1 MRTQLRESIV
11 ALLLVVVL
19 ACAAVGCSSTGGSR
33 SSATSI
39 VGQRAITVNVR
50 QLGAKGDGLSDDSP
64 AIRAAIDKVATRGSG
79 TVQFPPGD
87 YLTGPIELASHMTLK
102 LDRGATLRFSTDPQ
116 LYPPTLTRW
125 EGTECYNFSPL
136 MHGKDL
142 TDIAIAGEGTID
154 GQGRDWWD
162 MRRNAR
168 PAVTRLRKMAQDGT
182 PVEERRFAT
191 VQDGLRPTLIEFW
204 QCSNVTVEG
213 VTIQQS
219 PFWTVHPVYCTD
231 VTLRNLTIRGDG
243 PNTDGIDPDSCQRVR
258 IDNCD
263 IATGDDSIAIKSGR
277 DSDGRRVN
285 RPTTDVQITNCR
297 FAKGHSG
304 VAIGSETSGGV
315 SDVVI
320 RDCTSDGNNVG
331 ILVKTMRGR
340 GGVIE
345 NITAERITLKN
356 VKRDGVMISMRYN
369 TTQPEPVSERT
380 PTVRNVTFRDI
391 KGTSNERAGRF
402 TGLEERAVENVRLEN
417 VVIAAKEG
425 FAATWT
431 DRVTFAGVSLKLD
444 KGPAIECADSSALIV
459 NGLALQR
466 PVSASPLIRL
476 ADVRGFALRNV
487 PLPEDA
493 SVVTRATGTVTDMNV
508 GAAKVVRDPVRDP
521 LEITAATQPYGGNA
535 PQASPPTAAVS
546 PQQ

>member
-1 MRTQLRESIV
+1 MRTFLKPSIV
-11 ALLLVVVL
+11 ALLVL
-19 ACAAVGCSSTGGSR
+19 LAGAAVGCSSSGRT
-33 SSATSI
+33 SATPTS
-39 VGQRAITVNVR
+39 GQRALTVNVR
-50 QLGAKGDGLSDDSP
+50 QLGAKGDGLADDSP
-64 AIRAAIDKVATRGSG
+64 AIRAAIDKVAQKGSG
-79 TVQFPPGD
+79 TVQFPPGT

-102 LDRGATLRFSTDPQ
+102 LDRGATLLFHTNPQ

-136 MHGKDL
+136 IHGKDL
-142 TDIAIAGEGTID
+142 VDVAIAGEGTID
-154 GQGRDWWD
+154 GQGRDWWE

-168 PAVTRLRKMAQDGT
+168 PAVTRLRKMGQDGT

-191 VQDGLRPTLIEFW
+191 VQDGLRPALVEFW
-204 QCSNVTVEG
+204 NCSNVTVEG

-285 RPTTDVQITNCR
+285 RPTSDVQITNCR

-320 RDCTSDGNNVG
+320 RDCSADGTNVG

-345 NITAERITLKN
+345 NVTAERITLKN
-356 VKRDGVMISMRYN
+356 VKRDGVMVSMRYN
-369 TTQPEPVSERT
+369 PTQAEPVSERT
-380 PTVRNVTFRDI
+380 PTVRNITFRDI
-391 KGTSNERAGRF
+391 KGTSNERAGRIQ
-402 TGLEERAVENVRLEN
+402 GLEECPVDNVRLESM
-417 VVIAAKEG
+417 VIAAKEG
-425 FAATWT
+425 FAAVCTNQL
-431 DRVTFAGVSLKLD
+431 TFKGVSLKLD

-466 PVSASPLIRL
+466 PVSASPMIRL
-476 ADVRGFALRNV
+476 ADVRGFALRNA
-487 PLPEDA
+487 PLPEGA
-493 SVVTRATGTVTDMNV
+493 GVVTRATGTVTDMNV
-508 GAAKVVRDPVRDP
+508 GAAKVVRDPVRDS
-521 LEITAATQPYGGNA
+521 LEITAATQPYGGNT
-535 PQASPPTAAVS
+535 PPASPPTAAVS